1 MSQPLEFQ
9 TNGKSIKA
17 EPNCQANRY
26 IETEIKMM
34 LGKNVYLS
42 TVKLQIIAAGR
53 LLLILNGFRGHFYL
67 VNLKRLLKVRLLI
80 ERGYYL
86 RVHCVLST

>member
-17 EPNCQANRY
+17 IQNCQANKY

-34 LGKNVYLS
+34 VGKNFTYLFVFS
-42 TVKLQIIAAGR
+42 FCTMYVP
-53 LLLILNGFRGHFYL
+53 
-67 VNLKRLLKVRLLI
+67 
-80 ERGYYL
+80 
-86 RVHCVLST
+86 T